1 MKPLHEGLRAD
12 AQQNRRRILDVAH
25 QAFTVDP
32 EASLNSIAKMA
43 GVGAGTLYRHF
54 PNRGALML
62 EIYREEIQQMVD
74 LAPALIAEHPPLIA
88 LRLWFDR
95 LAHYGRIKH
104 SVADALHAVMNES
117 VHGETYGPMVG
128 AIDQLLR
135 AGEAAN
141 VVRPG
146 VDAEDLLLLMGFLWR
161 TPPGPEGEARAERLL
176 DLVIASLKAPAQA

>member
-1 MKPLHEGLRAD
+1 MKTPYAGLRAD
-12 AQQNRRRILDVAH
+12 AQQNRSRILDVARE
-25 QAFTVDP
+25 ALTADP
-32 EASLNSIAKMA
+32 EASLNSIAKAA

-54 PNRGALML
+54 PNRGALVL
-62 EIYREEIQQMVD
+62 EIYRQEIQQMVD

-117 VHGETYGPMVG
+117 VHGETYGPMVD

-135 AGEAAN
+135 AGEKAA
-141 VVRPG
+141 VIRPG

-161 TPPGPEGEARAERLL
+161 TPPGAQGEARAERLL
-176 DLVIASLKAPAQA
+176 DLVIESLKAPPQT

>member
-1 MKPLHEGLRAD
+1 MTPPPEGLRAD
-12 AQQNRRRILDVAH
+12 AQQNRSRILDVARK
-25 QAFTVDP
+25 ALTADP

-54 PNRGALML
+54 PNRGALVL
-62 EIYREEIQQMVD
+62 EIYRQEIHQMVD
-74 LAPALIAEHPPLIA
+74 LAPALLAEHPPLIA

-117 VHGETYGPMVG
+117 VHGETYGPMVD

-135 AGEAAN
+135 AGEKTG

-146 VDAEDLLLLMGFLWR
+146 VDAEDLLLMVGFLWR
-161 TPPGPEGEARAERLL
+161 TPPGASGEARAERLL
-176 DLVIASLKAPAQA
+176 DLVVESLKAPPQT

>member
-1 MKPLHEGLRAD
+1 MTPPPEGLRAD
-12 AQQNRRRILDVAH
+12 AQQNRGRILDVARE
-25 QAFTVDP
+25 ALTADP

-54 PNRGALML
+54 PNRGALVL
-62 EIYREEIQQMVD
+62 EIYRQEIQQMVD
-74 LAPALIAEHPPLIA
+74 LAPALLAEHPPLTA

-104 SVADALHAVMNES
+104 SVADALHAVINQS
-117 VHGETYGPMVG
+117 VQSQTYGPMVG

-135 AGEAAN
+135 AGEAAA
-141 VVRPG
+141 VIRPG
-146 VDAEDLLLLMGFLWR
+146 VDAEDLLLLIGFLWR

-176 DLVIASLKAPAQA
+176 DLVVGSLKAPPRT